1 MKNHYKFWIILSLIL
16 VFFAGIAGGIFIDK
30 LFIQK
35 SLEKRRS
42 SPPPP
47 HSIDMM
53 AKELNLT
60 SEQQEKIREIFKN
73 NEERLKSLR
82 KDFFD
87 HLSQIRTQLKN
98 EIKNVL
104 SEEQGK
110 KFEAMI
116 EKFESQMKKEQE
128 RRRPPERHER
138 REKQNDKG
146 EEK

>member
-16 VFFAGIAGGIFIDK
+16 VFVAGFIGGIFIDK

-35 SLEKRRS
+35 GLEKAGG
-42 SPPPP
+42 PPPP
-47 HSIDMM
+47 HRSIEMM
-53 AKELNLT
+53 AKELNLS

-73 NEERLKSLR
+73 NEVRLKSLR

-87 HLSQIRTQLKN
+87 HLSEIRTRLKN

-104 SEEQGK
+104 TEEQGK

-128 RRRPPERHER
+128 RRHPERHE
-138 REKQNDKG
+138 KQNKKG
-146 EEK
+146 EER

>member
-1 MKNHYKFWIILSLIL
+1 MKNHYKFWIILSLIF
-16 VFFAGIAGGIFIDK
+16 VFAAGVVAGIFIDK

-35 SLEKRRS
+35 RWERPGSRPAPHRS
-42 SPPPP
+42 
-47 HSIDMM
+47 IEMM
-53 AKELNLT
+53 AKELNLS

-73 NEERLKSLR
+73 NEERFKSLR

-87 HLSQIRTQLKN
+87 HLSEIRAQLKN

-116 EKFESQMKKEQE
+116 EKHESQMKREQE
-128 RRRPPERHER
+128 RRHPERHE
-138 REKQNDKG
+138 KPNKKG
-146 EEK
+146 EER

>member
-16 VFFAGIAGGIFIDK
+16 VFFAGIAGGIFVDK

-35 SLEKRRS
+35 SLEKRRG

-47 HSIDMM
+47 HSIEMM
-53 AKELNLT
+53 AKELSLT

-116 EKFESQMKKEQE
+116 EKFESQMKREQE

-138 REKQNDKG
+138 REKQNSKG